1 LCVFIRRLFVKQAFR
16 LLCAMA
22 VLAFFWLSLTSA
34 KAQTSTS
41 ATPDS
46 IIAQISNSTVD
57 SFANDMSG
65 DGRFVVFQSSG
76 NIATEQTL
84 GRNNF
89 DGNREIFLYD
99 YAQRR
104 IFQITNTKSSIQ
116 PNPSPTPTA
125 TPTATPSPTASP
137 TPTPT
142 PSVDPSTVQVDVS
155 NNNPVLS
162 NDGKWIVFSSNA
174 GGNAGNPG
182 NYDGTNPAN
191 AAALLADGNQEI
203 WMYQIPDVTP
213 VDLTA
218 GADVPKIDLTGGTF
232 KRVTNTPA
240 SLPPQPGSST
250 LPPTE
255 AFDNRDP
262 AVNDN
267 GTIISFVSN
276 RNLTGGNA
284 DGSPEI
290 IVSNVAGDPTFTQ
303 VTNTPVNVK
312 GFLGAFT
319 ENPNLSG
326 DGTVLAFA
334 SNANIPQTGGTAS
347 NPDFNTEIFVA
358 TLNGTTV
365 TNIKQVTNTVNP
377 TSDFFA
383 VTVLSPGRRLSRNGQ
398 FLAMESRADLSGGT
412 GVQAGGTVFIYD
424 TIANTFK
431 QVGPRPTTAVLE
443 GGRFPTFTGDSSTL
457 IFSSVLN
464 FTSDGT
470 VPATA
475 TDGLNP
481 NGRVQLYAVAVSP
494 PGTANFFQRLTDT
507 PAPLATV
514 VPQIQAY
521 ASNSLRRI
529 AFTVRELEFG
539 GGNADLSFEGYYML
553 VPPNTGEVA
562 ATPSPVRFFTGAS
575 NSLVVGPSPA
585 TSPSP
590 SEVLGLAPGEL
601 GLVRPAGSPAP
612 AVTLAPSAVF
622 GCPETGGTC
631 ASEGSRA
638 PALPIEVNGVSM
650 SIGGGA
656 TGLYFVSPGQL
667 NFVVPPGFAPSST
680 PFPVV
685 INNNGAVVRS
695 LVSLLFSVPDI
706 FTTTTDAGGRASV
719 LNVTK
724 SLANGTAEPFSVT
737 STDSTGA
744 TVPTVLDITLTG
756 VRLAST
762 SQVTVRIGTTDITG
776 TSILAVGPIGTAGFD
791 HILLTLPST
800 LAAAGD
806 VPIIVT
812 VVNGTGGTFSS
823 RPADTAPHIT
833 IN

>member
-1 LCVFIRRLFVKQAFR
+1 MV
-16 LLCAMA
+16 
-22 VLAFFWLSLTSA
+22 
-34 KAQTSTS
+34 
-41 ATPDS
+41 
-46 IIAQISNSTVD
+46 
-57 SFANDMSG
+57 SFAQSG
-65 DGRFVVFQSSG
+65 SYTFLLSADDAVHAVAYDAVVVNVQAISP
-76 NIATEQTL
+76 I
-84 GRNNF
+84 
-89 DGNREIFLYD
+89 
-99 YAQRR
+99 
-104 IFQITNTKSSIQ
+104 
-116 PNPSPTPTA
+116 PTP
-125 TPTATPSPTASP
+125 TPTATPSPTPTPTSTPIPTPTPAPTP

-174 GGNAGNPG
+174 GNPG

-203 WMYQIPDVTP
+203 WMYRIPDVTT

-218 GADVPKIDLTGGTF
+218 GADVPKIDLTAGTF
-232 KRVTNTPA
+232 TRITNTPA

-250 LPPTE
+250 KPPTE

-290 IVSNVAGDPTFTQ
+290 IVANVAGDPTFTQ
-303 VTNTPVNVK
+303 VTDTPVNVK

-334 SNANIPQTGGTAS
+334 SNANIPQTGGAAS

-377 TSDFFA
+377 TGDLFA

-398 FLAMESRADLSGGT
+398 FLAMESRADLSGT
-412 GVQAGGTVFIYD
+412 SGVQAGGTVFIYD
-424 TIANTFK
+424 IAANTFK
-431 QVGPRPTTAVLE
+431 QIGPRPTTAVLE

-481 NGRVQLYAVAVSP
+481 NGRVQLYAVAVTP
-494 PGTANFFQRLTDT
+494 PGTANFFQRLTNT

-521 ASNSLRRI
+521 ASNTLRRI

-612 AVTLAPSAVF
+612 AVTLAPSAVP
-622 GCPETGGTC
+622 GCPEGSGTTC
-631 ASEGSRA
+631 ASEAKRA

-656 TGLYFVSPGQL
+656 SGLYFVSPGQL

-695 LVSLLFSVPDI
+695 SMSLLFSVPDI
-706 FTTTTDAGGRASV
+706 FTSTNDAGGRAAV
-719 LNVTK
+719 LNITN
-724 SLANGTAEPFSVT
+724 SLTNGTI
-737 STDSTGA
+737 A
-744 TVPTVLDITLTG
+744 TTRGIFGMMLERIPIPPNSR
-756 VRLAST
+756 RLAST
-762 SQVTVRIGTTDITG
+762 TLLPNDS
-776 TSILAVGPIGTAGFD
+776 PIA
-791 HILLTLPST
+791 LPS
-800 LAAAGD
+800 A
-806 VPIIVT
+806 PITPV
-812 VVNGTGGTFSS
+812 FSS
-823 RPADTAPHIT
+823 APTNTKMQTKKSSVSQSTSRIT
-833 IN
+833 SRTLSSPVQ

>member
-1 LCVFIRRLFVKQAFR
+1 
-16 LLCAMA
+16 MA

-34 KAQTSTS
+34 KAQTSPS

-46 IIAQISNSTVD
+46 IIAQISKSSVD
-57 SFANDMSG
+57 SFANDISG

-76 NIATEQTL
+76 DIATERTYSTVNPSL
-84 GRNNF
+84 GRNNS

-116 PNPSPTPTA
+116 PSPSPTPTA

-174 GGNAGNPG
+174 GNPG

-203 WMYQIPDVTP
+203 WMYRIPDVTP

-218 GADVPKIDLTGGTF
+218 GADVPKIDLTAGTF
-232 KRVTNTPA
+232 TRITNTPA

-250 LPPTE
+250 KPPTE

-290 IVSNVAGDPTFTQ
+290 IVANVAGAPTFTQ

-326 DGTVLAFA
+326 GGTVLAFA

-347 NPDFNTEIFVA
+347 NPDFNTELFVA

-365 TNIKQVTNTVNP
+365 TSLKQVTNTVNP
-377 TSDFFA
+377 TGDVFV

-398 FLAMESRADLSGGT
+398 FLAMESRADLSGT
-412 GVQAGGTVFIYD
+412 SGVQAGGTVFIYD
-424 TIANTFK
+424 IAANTFK
-431 QVGPRPTTAVLE
+431 QIGPRPTTAVLE

-457 IFSSVLN
+457 IFPSVLN
-464 FTSDGT
+464 FTSAGT

-481 NGRVQLYAVAVSP
+481 NGRVQLFAVAVTP

-507 PAPLATV
+507 PAPGATV

-562 ATPSPVRFFTGAS
+562 ASPSPVRFFTGAS

-612 AVTLAPSAVF
+612 AVTLAPSAVP
-622 GCPETGGTC
+622 GCPENSGTC
-631 ASEGSRA
+631 ASEASRA

-656 TGLYFVSPGQL
+656 SGLYFVSPGQL

-695 LVSLLFSVPDI
+695 SMSLLFSVPDI
-706 FTTTTDAGGRASV
+706 FSSTNDAGGRARV
-719 LNVTK
+719 FNV
-724 SLANGTAEPFSVT
+724 
-737 STDSTGA
+737 
-744 TVPTVLDITLTG
+744 
-756 VRLAST
+756 
-762 SQVTVRIGTTDITG
+762 
-776 TSILAVGPIGTAGFD
+776 
-791 HILLTLPST
+791 
-800 LAAAGD
+800 
-806 VPIIVT
+806 
-812 VVNGTGGTFSS
+812 
-823 RPADTAPHIT
+823 
-833 IN
+833 